1 MYSMHLKKNSFMTPF
16 ISESFIKMAETG
28 LLNVYYR
35 RNLKSSKY
43 CKNSTKGSSKMI
55 RSLGIETFVSLF
67 AILLAG
73 FVSSMIIFALE
84 LCFKENVTTLRRK
97 SGEDETNEMV
107 EIELILKRLLR
118 NGRVRRNE
126 QKVIA
131 NLEACLKLLEKRMHK

>member
-1 MYSMHLKKNSFMTPF
+1 
-16 ISESFIKMAETG
+16 
-28 LLNVYYR
+28 
-35 RNLKSSKY
+35 
-43 CKNSTKGSSKMI
+43 MI

-97 SGEDETNEMV
+97 SGEDATNEMV
-107 EIELILKRLLR
+107 EIEMILKRLLR